1 MKDSR
6 IGESLWDEWCGEDY
20 NFFSRDVSTFYTIG
34 HIDLENDIVKRALAS
49 ALQRDGVAVSL
60 GEGYR
65 LLDDVTPMLG
75 YAGLVDGDNEM
86 TICTQDGTT
95 RDGDIVDEAFK
106 VTWVE
111 IQCQKV

>member
-6 IGESLWDEWCGEDY
+6 IGESLWDEWYGEDF
-20 NFFSRDVSTFYTIG
+20 NFFSQDLSTFFTIG

-65 LLDDVTPMLG
+65 LLDEATPMLG
-75 YAGLVDGDNEM
+75 YAGTVDSDNEM
-86 TICTQDGTT
+86 TICAQDGTT
-95 RDGDIVDEAFK
+95 RDGDIVDEVFE
-106 VTWVE
+106 VTCVE
-111 IQCQKV
+111 IQCQKL